1 MTLINER
8 RGLGG
13 GGSCWTNQLTQCWTF
28 PSGPTSLLI
37 DSECSLRSSYI
48 PESVSPAHAHAKHA
62 RFHINVML
70 MCL

>member
-13 GGSCWTNQLTQCWTF
+13 GGSCWTNQCWTF
-28 PSGPTSLLI
+28 PSGPTSLLK
-37 DSECSLRSSYI
+37 DGERSLRSSYI